1 MSARVHRYPPHL
13 GSTRAAENAWQSAHA
28 FQFPA
33 VVALASSRCLRH
45 VLILLS
51 SKLHL
56 MGVEMASSVVRST
69 GEGVEVAGDVV
80 VVVVRAWYGGT
91 VSSNSDDGGNSV
103 AKDVGMDA
111 ETSGIYKSQQL
122 ETKRLVTSKQRATR
136 LCYPHRPT
144 SVPDIPN

>member
-33 VVALASSRCLRH
+33 VVALGSSRCLRH

-69 GEGVEVAGDVV
+69 GGVEVAGLAIAIVTTV
-80 VVVVRAWYGGT
+80 ETASRRTSEWMAKRAAST
-91 VSSNSDDGGNSV
+91 SRNNS
-103 AKDVGMDA
+103 
-111 ETSGIYKSQQL
+111 
-122 ETKRLVTSKQRATR
+122 KRKG
-136 LCYPHRPT
+136 
-144 SVPDIPN
+144 